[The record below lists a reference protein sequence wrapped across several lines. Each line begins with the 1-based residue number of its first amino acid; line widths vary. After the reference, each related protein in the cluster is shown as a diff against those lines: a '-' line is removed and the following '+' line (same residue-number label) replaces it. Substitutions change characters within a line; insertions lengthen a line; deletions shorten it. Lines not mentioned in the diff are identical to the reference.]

1 MDAVSYS
8 GFRKNLKNYM
18 QQVNEDAEV
27 LMVTSQST
35 QEDIV
40 VMSKRDYDA
49 MQETLRI
56 LSNRPLMEKIRR
68 GEEQYHHN
76 QTHQHPLLDD
86 DGDSDD

>member
-18 QQVNEDAEV
+18 QQVNEDAEA

-56 LSNRPLMEKIRR
+56 LSNRPLMEKFGEAKNNIITIRPTNI
-68 GEEQYHHN
+68 HC
-76 QTHQHPLLDD
+76 
-86 DGDSDD
+86 